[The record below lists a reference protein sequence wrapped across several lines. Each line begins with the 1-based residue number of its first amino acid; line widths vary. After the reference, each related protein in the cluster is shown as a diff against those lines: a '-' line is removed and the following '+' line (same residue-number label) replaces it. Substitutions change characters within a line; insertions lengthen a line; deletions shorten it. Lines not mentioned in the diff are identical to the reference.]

1 MKRIGAGLFV
11 GATTSLAL
19 LAFGAARST
28 ADASQLRLEAGNHHV
43 IVIGIGGLRWS
54 DISAP
59 ATPAI
64 WQLSETGSVGSLV
77 TATVHTTTCPDDAWL
92 TLNAGSRAAASPA
105 SSARC
110 LPVRV
115 NVRPGPASYDRA
127 LIPGLDDI
135 KQANKS
141 TGYQPRWG
149 TLVAVG
155 TAPSTPGLNPTQCS
169 TAIAPGAAIALAN
182 SAGQVGRYLPA
193 PPAEPADWPPILSS
207 CPLTVVDLG
216 SLPPSPAP
224 RAAGAAADDR
234 RIAAITSAAPAGSI
248 VMVAGMGDSASTR
261 GGPHLRTIVIGGPGY
276 HAGQLTSAATRQP
289 GVVTITDLTPSI
301 YGWLGH
307 QPPSGLVGSPITS
320 VARGPLPVAVKT
332 MIGQDT
338 ANQVYRSVVGWFF
351 LALGVGEAVVFAIIA
366 LVLRGSEDRRVHRR
380 VAWYTAAG
388 AFGAGIPAGTFLAG
402 LAPWGQWPHP
412 ALWLYGLGLAWAA
425 VIALLAVTGPWRR
438 QSFGPPGFVCAVT
451 AAVIGIDVIIGS
463 RLQLGAPFGLSLVE
477 GGRLYGV
484 GNNALGVYAV
494 AGLLTA
500 AWAAHSFRP
509 RRPAG
514 GSGASSPRASTAGG
528 SGGSSPRANTAATA
542 AVALAVV
549 IASGW
554 PGFGAKVGGT
564 IAMVPAFLVLLA
576 AVAGIKVTLRRA
588 LLIAV
593 SGLALVA
600 VFAVVDYLVPAI
612 GPSHLGDFVGS
623 LLHGRAGGT
632 LHRKISSNLHSLIVT
647 WYTPA
652 VPVVAL
658 GTGLMLGWPARLRL
672 RRFTDAIKAD
682 PLLRPSLFAV
692 WLAVLLGWLVDDSGV
707 SLAAAALPVAL
718 PLAIV
723 LVVRT
728 DNPNTGGQVAD
739 RRANLWPDRAIA
751 K

>member
-1 MKRIGAGLFV
+1 VKRIGAGLLL
-11 GATTSLAL
+11 GGITGLAL
-19 LAFGAARST
+19 LAFGAAGS
-28 ADASQLRLEAGNHHV
+28 AAAASQLNSQALNSGAQTRHV

-54 DISAP
+54 DISDTQ
-59 ATPAI
+59 TPAI
-64 WQLSETGSVGSLV
+64 WQLAESGSVGSLV
-77 TATVHTTTCPDDAWL
+77 TTTVHTTTCPDDAWL
-92 TLNAGSRAAASPA
+92 TLNAGARAAVSPA
-105 SSARC
+105 RSRC
-110 LPVRV
+110 LPVPV
-115 NVRPGPASYDRA
+115 TTEPGSGGYDRA
-127 LIPGLDDI
+127 LVPGLEGI
-135 KQANKS
+135 ARANKP

-149 TLVAVG
+149 TLG
-155 TAPSTPGLNPTQCS
+155 GGSTQSSPSSPSASRCS
-169 TAIAPGAAIALAN
+169 TAIGPGAALALADGTGN
-182 SAGQVGRYLPA
+182 VDRYLPA
-193 PPAEPADWPPILSS
+193 PPTEPASWTPVLAS
-207 CPLTVVDLG
+207 CALTVIDLG

-224 RAAGAAADDR
+224 RAAAVAADDR
-234 RIAAITSAAPAGSI
+234 QLEAIASTAPGGSI
-248 VMVAGMGDSASTR
+248 VMVAGMGDSASTH
-261 GGPHLRTIVIGGPGY
+261 GGPHLRTIVIDGPGY
-276 HAGQLTSAATRQP
+276 PSGQLTSAATRQP

-301 YGWLGH
+301 YGWLGR
-307 QPPSGLVGSPITS
+307 QAPTGLVGSPITS
-320 VARGPLPVAVKT
+320 IARGPLPDAVKT

-351 LALGVGEAVVFAIIA
+351 LALGVSEAVVFAIIA
-366 LVLRGSEDRRVHRR
+366 LVLYSKHPAGRPADASPQADPRGSPDPRARRR
-380 VAWYTAAG
+380 VAWYTIMG
-388 AFGAGIPAGTFLAG
+388 AFGAAVPVGTFLAG

-425 VIALLAVTGPWRR
+425 VIALIAVAGPWRR
-438 QSFGPPGFVCAVT
+438 PPFGPPGFVCATT
-451 AAVIGIDVIIGS
+451 AAVIAVDVITGS

-477 GGRLYGV
+477 AGRLYGV

-494 AGLLTA
+494 AGMLTA

-509 RRPAG
+509 RRLAV
-514 GSGASSPRASTAGG
+514 T
-528 SGGSSPRANTAATA
+528 ATA
-542 AVALAVV
+542 VIALAVV

-564 IAMVPAFLVLLA
+564 IAMVPALLVLLA
-576 AVAGIKVTLRRA
+576 VVAGIKITFRRA

-593 SGLALVA
+593 SGLVLVA
-600 VFAVVDYLVPAI
+600 GFAVADYLIPAI

-632 LHRKISSNLHSLIVT
+632 LHRKISSNLHSLTET

-658 GTGLMLGWPARLRL
+658 GTGLMLAFPGRLRL
-672 RRFTDAIKAD
+672 HRFVAAIKAD

-707 SLAAAALPVAL
+707 SLAAAALPIAL

-728 DNPNTGGQVAD
+728 PKPTAEGQVED
-739 RRANLWPDRAIA
+739 RRANVWPDRAIV

>member
-1 MKRIGAGLFV
+1 M
-11 GATTSLAL
+11 
-19 LAFGAARST
+19 
-28 ADASQLRLEAGNHHV
+28 
-43 IVIGIGGLRWS
+43 IVVGIGGLRWS
-54 DISAP
+54 DLSSTG
-59 ATPAI
+59 TPAI
-64 WQLSETGSVGSLV
+64 WQLAQTGSVGSLV

-105 SSARC
+105 RSTC
-110 LPVRV
+110 LPVPV
-115 NVRPGPASYDRA
+115 TVLPGGPGSAGSAGYKRA
-127 LIPGLDDI
+127 ELPGLKEI
-135 KQANKS
+135 SQANQA

-149 TLVAVG
+149 TLAAA
-155 TAPSTPGLNPTQCS
+155 TAAPSATGTPACS
-169 TAIAPGAAIALAN
+169 TAVGPGAALALA
-182 SAGQVGRYLPA
+182 SAGGQVARYLPN
-193 PPAEPADWPPILSS
+193 PPDEPASWPPVLAS
-207 CPLTVVDLG
+207 CPLTVIDLG
-216 SLPPSPAP
+216 SLPPGPAP
-224 RAAGAAADDR
+224 RASAIQADDR
-234 RIAAITSAAPAGSI
+234 RLSAIVSTAPAGSI
-248 VMVAGMGDSASTR
+248 FMVAGMGDSASPH
-261 GGPHLRTIVIGGPGY
+261 GGPHLRAIVLNGPGY
-276 HAGQLTSAATRQP
+276 PAGQLTSAATRQP
-289 GVVTITDLTPSI
+289 GVVTITDLTPSV
-301 YGWLGH
+301 YGWLGR
-307 QPPSGLVGSPITS
+307 QPPASLVGSPITS
-320 VARGPLPVAVKT
+320 IARGPLPDAIRT
-332 MIGQDT
+332 MIGQDA

-351 LALGVGEAVVFAIIA
+351 LALGVAEAVAFGLLA
-366 LVLRGSEDRRVHRR
+366 LVLRGSEEARTRRR

-388 AFGAGIPAGTFLAG
+388 TFGAAVPAGTFLSG
-402 LAPWGQWPHP
+402 LAPWGQWQHP

-425 VIALLAVTGPWRR
+425 VIALIACTGPWRR

-451 AAVIGIDVIIGS
+451 FAVIAIDVITGS

-477 GGRLYGV
+477 AGRLYGV

-494 AGLLTA
+494 AGILTA
-500 AWAAHSFRP
+500 AWAAKSFKP
-509 RRPAG
+509 RR
-514 GSGASSPRASTAGG
+514 ASVI
-528 SGGSSPRANTAATA
+528 AAA
-542 AVALAVV
+542 LVALAVV

-564 IAMVPAFLVLLA
+564 IAMVPAFLFLLA
-576 AVAGIKVTLRRA
+576 VVAGIKITVRRA

-600 VFAVVDYLVPAI
+600 AFAVADYLIPAI

-632 LHRKISSNLHSLIVT
+632 LHRKISSNLHSLTET

-652 VPVVAL
+652 VPAVAL
-658 GTGLMLGWPARLRL
+658 VTGLMLGWPARLRM

-707 SLAAAALPVAL
+707 SLAAAALPIAL

-728 DNPNTGGQVAD
+728 DNPSAGGQPEE

>member
-1 MKRIGAGLFV
+1 MKRIGAGLLL
-11 GATTSLAL
+11 GGITSLAL
-19 LAFGAARST
+19 LAFGAAGS
-28 ADASQLRLEAGNHHV
+28 AAAASQLNSEAQTRHV
-43 IVIGIGGLRWS
+43 IVIGISGLRWS
-54 DISAP
+54 DISDTQ
-59 ATPAI
+59 TPAI
-64 WQLSETGSVGSLV
+64 WQLAESGSVGSLV
-77 TATVHTTTCPDDAWL
+77 TTTVHTTTCPDDAWL
-92 TLNAGSRAAASPA
+92 TLNAGARAAVSPA
-105 SSARC
+105 NSTC

-115 NVRPGPASYDRA
+115 TTEPGSAGYDRG
-127 LIPGLDDI
+127 LIPGVKGI
-135 KQANKS
+135 ARANKS

-149 TLVAVG
+149 TLGARD
-155 TAPSTPGLNPTQCS
+155 AQSSPRSSPSKSQCS
-169 TAIAPGAAIALAN
+169 TAIGPGAALALADGTGN
-182 SAGQVGRYLPA
+182 VDHYLPA
-193 PPAEPADWPPILSS
+193 PPTEPASWTPVLAS
-207 CPLTVVDLG
+207 CPLSIVDLG

-224 RAAGAAADDR
+224 RAAAVAADDR
-234 RIAAITSAAPAGSI
+234 QIEAIASTAPSGSI
-248 VMVAGMGDSASTR
+248 VMVAGLGDSASTH
-261 GGPHLRTIVIGGPGY
+261 GGPHLRTIVIDGSGY
-276 HAGQLTSAATRQP
+276 PSGQLTSAATRQP

-307 QPPSGLVGSPITS
+307 QAPSGLVGSPVTS
-320 VARGPLPVAVKT
+320 IARGPLPDAVKT

-351 LALGVGEAVVFAIIA
+351 LALGVSEGVVFAIIA
-366 LVLRGSEDRRVHRR
+366 LVLRGSEDPRVRCR
-380 VAWYTAAG
+380 VAWYTIMG
-388 AFGAGIPAGTFLAG
+388 AFGAAVPVGTFLAG

-425 VIALLAVTGPWRR
+425 VIALIAVAGPWRR
-438 QSFGPPGFVCAVT
+438 QPFGPPGFVCATT
-451 AAVIGIDVIIGS
+451 AAVIAIDVITGS

-477 GGRLYGV
+477 AGRLYGV

-494 AGLLTA
+494 AGMLTA
-500 AWAAHSFRP
+500 AWAAHSLP
-509 RRPAG
+509 LHPPPATRRRVAV
-514 GSGASSPRASTAGG
+514 T
-528 SGGSSPRANTAATA
+528 ATA

-576 AVAGIKVTLRRA
+576 VVAGIKITFRRA

-593 SGLALVA
+593 SGLVLVA
-600 VFAVVDYLVPAI
+600 AFAVADYLIPAI

-632 LHRKISSNLHSLIVT
+632 LHRKISSNLHSLTET

-658 GTGLMLGWPARLRL
+658 GTGLMLAFPSRLRL
-672 RRFTDAIKAD
+672 RRFVAAIKAD

-707 SLAAAALPVAL
+707 SLAAAALPIAL

-728 DNPNTGGQVAD
+728 PPEPTAGGQVAE